1 MKKYTSVVV
10 VIFCALMLTACAST
24 PTEPQSTVRLVQST
38 TYPFLPDIKPVPE
51 PDLVPWSHDV
61 PRDTSKL
68 SVIES
73 EKCTSVPETKR
84 DKTFWRECGINP
96 PLDNSN
102 IFIGFDQDNWN
113 IIIENF
119 AKLRETIYQYKTR
132 IDEVNQQRKEWR
144 EKSTTE
150 NNPQQ

>member
-1 MKKYTSVVV
+1 MKKCKIILAALSV
-10 VIFCALMLTACAST
+10 LTLAACAST
-24 PTEPQSTVRLVQST
+24 SEPQSTVRLVQST

-51 PDLVPWSHDV
+51 PELVPWNHDV

-68 SVIES
+68 VVIEN

-84 DKTFWRECGINP
+84 DKAFWRECGINP

-119 AKLRETIYQYKTR
+119 AKLRETVYQYKLR

-150 NNPQQ
+150 NKPQQ